1 MKLTLQELADL
12 TGGKIIR
19 SGVVSEF
26 GGMGALDEAEQVDVS
41 FLGNEKYHQDYLNTE
56 AGVVL
61 IPGGIESGGCPSD
74 AVALIEVANPSLA
87 FAQVVK
93 HFVSSSRD
101 FCPGVA
107 SGAIVADDVTL
118 VEDKVS
124 IKAGAI
130 IESGAVIG
138 NGTEVGAGSVIGEG
152 VQVGENCLIH
162 ANATIREKCVIGDR
176 VILQPGCVIGSDG
189 YGYELIDG
197 KHEKVDQVGI
207 VVLEDDVEVGANT
220 TIDRARFG
228 KTVIGEGSKIDNL
241 VQIAHNVRI
250 GKHCLVVAQ
259 SGMAGS
265 SSLGNYVTLAAQAGV
280 GGHIKIHDRAVLT
293 AQTGALKDLK
303 GDMVYKGMP
312 ARPLREEQKKLAHIA
327 RLPKLA
333 QEVKNLRN
341 RLDQL
346 ESGEAAE

>member
-12 TGGKIIR
+12 TGGKIVR
-19 SGVVSEF
+19 SGAISEF
-26 GGMGALDEAEQVDVS
+26 AGMGALDEAEQLDVS
-41 FLGNEKYHQDYLNTE
+41 FLGNEKYHQDYLETE

-61 IPGGIESGGCPSD
+61 IPLGIASGACPCDS
-74 AVALIEVANPSLA
+74 VALVEVENPSLA

-93 HFVSSSRD
+93 HFVTTTRD
-101 FCPGVA
+101 FIPGVA
-107 SGAIVADDVTL
+107 VGAIVADDATL
-118 VEDKVS
+118 DISKVC

-130 IESGAVIG
+130 VESGAVIG
-138 NGTEVGAGSVIGEG
+138 DGSEVGAGSVVGAG
-152 VQVGENCLIH
+152 VQVGKDCLIH
-162 ANATIREKCVIGDR
+162 ANATIREQCILGDR

-197 KHEKVDQVGI
+197 KHVKVDQVGI
-207 VVLEDDVEVGANT
+207 VVLENDVEIGANT

-265 SSLGNYVTLAAQAGV
+265 STLGNYVTLAAQAGV

-333 QEVKNLRN
+333 QEVKNLRA

-346 ESGEAAE
+346 ESGQSSE

>member
-19 SGVVSEF
+19 SGAVSEF
-26 GGMGALDEAEQVDVS
+26 TGMASLNEADQDEVS
-41 FLGNEKYHQDYLNTE
+41 FLGNDKYHQDYLNTA

-61 IPGGIESGGCPSD
+61 IPVEVSAGASPNG
-74 AVALIEVANPSLA
+74 AVALLEVENPSLA

-93 HFVSSSRD
+93 HFVSIGRHFS
-101 FCPGVA
+101 PGVDCHA
-107 SGAIVADDVTL
+107 MVAESVTL
-118 VEDKVS
+118 DPSKVS

-130 IESGAVIG
+130 IEAGAVIG
-138 NGTEVGAGSVIGEG
+138 DGTEVAAGAVVGAN
-152 VQVGENCLIH
+152 VQVGKDCLIH
-162 ANATIREKCVIGDR
+162 ANATVREQCVIGDR

-197 KHEKVDQVGI
+197 RHEKVDQVGI
-207 VVLEDDVEVGANT
+207 VVLEDDVEIGANT

-280 GGHIKIHDRAVLT
+280 AGHIKIHDRAILT
-293 AQTGALKDLK
+293 AKTGALKDLK
-303 GDMVYKGMP
+303 GDMVYKGTP
-312 ARPLREEQKKLAHIA
+312 ARPLREEQKKIAHVA

-333 QEVKNLRN
+333 QEVKNLRA
-341 RLDQL
+341 RLEQL
-346 ESGEAAE
+346 ESGEGS